1 MQVPFFRY
9 GHVFAQQKEQLQR
22 ALLSVAE
29 RGAFI
34 LQKEVHDFE
43 ERLAEYVGARH
54 AISVG
59 NATDALELN
68 IAAAGIKAGDEVI
81 LPSHTFVAS
90 ASAVVTAG
98 ATPVFA
104 EIAADHLL
112 DPEDVEKRVTPR
124 TRAIMPT
131 QLNGRTAAMDRFRA
145 VADKHNLTLLED
157 SAQGLG
163 SLYRGKMAGTFGVAG
178 VYSFYPAK
186 TLGCI
191 GDGGAIITNDDAL
204 AREVRQRRDHGRD
217 PETGEVVRWGR
228 NTRLDNLQAAVL
240 LVKMDSL
247 DEEIATR
254 RALAQRYID
263 NLSGLE
269 SVVLPP
275 APDWTEN
282 PVHFDVF
289 QNFEIEADDRDQLR
303 AHLQSNGVGT
313 LLQWGGKG
321 VHQFPA
327 LGVSASLPRTERM
340 FARALMLPLNTSLT
354 PGEVD
359 YVSEQIHTF
368 YAGVYAGR

>member
-112 DPEDVEKRVTPR
+112 DPEDVEKR
-124 TRAIMPT
+124 
-131 QLNGRTAAMDRFRA
+131 
-145 VADKHNLTLLED
+145 
-157 SAQGLG
+157 
-163 SLYRGKMAGTFGVAG
+163 
-178 VYSFYPAK
+178 
-186 TLGCI
+186 
-191 GDGGAIITNDDAL
+191 
-204 AREVRQRRDHGRD
+204 
-217 PETGEVVRWGR
+217 
-228 NTRLDNLQAAVL
+228 
-240 LVKMDSL
+240 
-247 DEEIATR
+247 
-254 RALAQRYID
+254 
-263 NLSGLE
+263 
-269 SVVLPP
+269 
-275 APDWTEN
+275 
-282 PVHFDVF
+282 
-289 QNFEIEADDRDQLR
+289 
-303 AHLQSNGVGT
+303 
-313 LLQWGGKG
+313 
-321 VHQFPA
+321 
-327 LGVSASLPRTERM
+327 
-340 FARALMLPLNTSLT
+340 
-354 PGEVD
+354 
-359 YVSEQIHTF
+359 
-368 YAGVYAGR
+368 